1 LFFTDNR
8 SLYIR
13 IMKHVTLQ
21 IPDNK
26 YARFLEIIQKI
37 DFVKLDEMEV
47 LEEHKNIV
55 RNRLNDFKNGT
66 STLVSLEDV
75 AKELKA
81 KFGL

>member
-1 LFFTDNR
+1 
-8 SLYIR
+8 
-13 IMKHVTLQ
+13 MKHVTLQ